1 MKKYRRVI
9 TVTLKSDAKFEEKLT
24 LGSKNDMRNLVNFNA
39 SSGWKFA
46 LQCASF
52 VETILC
58 LSQNSTE
65 EICIIK
71 LKNDAKFEEEL
82 TCVLKNERNVAN
94 FDPKL
99 ESIKICTL
107 LGSFWPKHIMSELKK
122 LQRSYVLWHW
132 RVIQYLKK
140 NWRVIKVQGKSLT
153 VVLDEVH
160 FIVNL

>member
-1 MKKYRRVI
+1 M
-9 TVTLKSDAKFEEKLT
+9 TLKSDAKFEEKLT
-24 LGSKNDMRNLVNFNA
+24 LGFKNHMRNLVNFNV

-46 LQCASF
+46 LRCASF

-82 TCVLKNERNVAN
+82 TCALKNERNVAN

-107 LGSFWPKHIMSELKK
+107 LRSFWPKYIMSELKK

-132 RVIQYLKK
+132 SVMQYLKK
-140 NWRVIKVQGKSLT
+140 NWRVIKV
-153 VVLDEVH
+153 
-160 FIVNL
+160 